1 MFGIGDGPAQ
11 IVPQSPHAPDILGRI
26 FQLSDGLVAAH
37 QVHHG
42 LQGVDYPA
50 RAGHGPI
57 DFVAYLGEG
66 VGQLVRTAGQLVQLA
81 SVLFEQG
88 GRFVE
93 LAAHF
98 TSLKRDLGLLQR
110 FPVRSGQAPHH
121 HDVGQFCYLAG
132 HHLDVGKRAG
142 CPQVSG
148 DLMNSTIGVI
158 AFIGKWRFIA
168 SYPLT
173 LSTCCGTVLRS
184 S

>member
-98 TSLKRDLGLLQR
+98 TSLKRDLGLLQSSPFGR
-110 FPVRSGQAPHH
+110 VKPRTITMLGNSAISRDIISMSASAPGVR
-121 HDVGQFCYLAG
+121 
-132 HHLDVGKRAG
+132 
-142 CPQVSG
+142 
-148 DLMNSTIGVI
+148 
-158 AFIGKWRFIA
+158 
-168 SYPLT
+168 
-173 LSTCCGTVLRS
+173 RS
-184 S
+184 RGI